1 MPHPFRFIA
10 SMPPLTGYPR
20 VWRDALLK
28 IEDLGFSSV
37 SVSDHFTSGWAI
49 EPIVAMTAA
58 TQSTSRLRVLSL
70 VFSNDYRHPVL
81 LQKAM
86 ATLDVLSGGRVE
98 LGLGAGWMRDE
109 YEAIDL
115 PFDRPGTRVGRLEES
130 VILVKELFGNAPGEP
145 HGQALP
151 HLCGRRLAEAGS
163 TPPTHRCSSLVAA
176 DGCSPLPAVRPT
188 SPV

>member
-10 SMPPLTGYPR
+10 SMPPLTGHPQ

-130 VILVKELFGNAPGEP
+130 V
-145 HGQALP
+145 
-151 HLCGRRLAEAGS
+151 
-163 TPPTHRCSSLVAA
+163 SSSRNSSAM
-176 DGCSPLPAVRPT
+176 PR
-188 SPV
+188 